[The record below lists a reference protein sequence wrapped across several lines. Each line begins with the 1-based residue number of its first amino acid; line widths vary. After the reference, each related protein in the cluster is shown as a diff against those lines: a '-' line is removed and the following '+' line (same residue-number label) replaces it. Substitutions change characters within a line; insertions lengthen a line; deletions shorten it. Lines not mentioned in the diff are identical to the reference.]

1 MQRFLL
7 WWEHRIATGTPRL
20 GFRTRPQME
29 PSWKRR
35 PRLHHV
41 WGRTHLCIV
50 LFGRNDEPSVEGGPQ
65 IVREVKEEGREL
77 LQFRNGP
84 DFILAGTDSGSLVRF
99 GREENDVPSAVDQCL
114 FQNKRSEE
122 HTSELQSLMRISYA
136 VFCLNKKTH

>member
-77 LQFRNGP
+77 RSAERRGGKGWV
-84 DFILAGTDSGSLVRF
+84 GTCRSGRLT
-99 GREENDVPSAVDQCL
+99 D
-114 FQNKRSEE
+114 
-122 HTSELQSLMRISYA
+122 H
-136 VFCLNKKTH
+136 

>member
-84 DFILAGTDSGSLVRF
+84 DFILA
-99 GREENDVPSAVDQCL
+99 
-114 FQNKRSEE
+114 RSEE
-122 HTSELQSLMRISYA
+122 RRVGEECVSTCRSRWWPYH
-136 VFCLNKKTH
+136 

>member
-1 MQRFLL
+1 M
-7 WWEHRIATGTPRL
+7 RISDWSSDVCSSDL
-20 GFRTRPQME
+20 
-29 PSWKRR
+29 SWKRR

-114 FQNKRSEE
+114 FQNKCCALGSIEVSVNTRW
-122 HTSELQSLMRISYA
+122 YA
-136 VFCLNKKTH
+136 QIDTVAAYHVHDGFF